1 MAPYQGVKEASLIIK
16 MKDKIAHNLKRIQ
29 EQIAAAAGR
38 SGRDPQTVRII
49 AVTKT
54 VGLEEVRALYDL
66 GIRDFGENRLEV
78 AAPKIAGAPD
88 DIIWHHIAPVQTRK
102 AKDIVALFRV
112 ADAIDRVKAAE
123 ALQRRCEEQ
132 DKTLEI
138 LVEVNVTGE
147 ESKHGYGPGEVPDA
161 LRDIAAFDRLRVTG
175 LMTMAPFDA
184 PEAVLRAC
192 FRDLNSLCKAHALP
206 ERSMGMTDDFEIA
219 VEEGSTQVRIGR
231 ALFI

>member
-1 MAPYQGVKEASLIIK
+1 MR
-16 MKDKIAHNLKRIQ
+16 DRIAHNLEKIQ
-29 EQIAAAAGR
+29 ERIVAAA
-38 SGRDPQTVRII
+38 VRADRNPAAVKLV

-54 VGLEEVRALYDL
+54 VTLEEIRILHDL
-66 GIRDFGENRLEV
+66 GVRDFGENRLE
-78 AAPKIAGAPD
+78 AARDKIVLGPPD
-88 DIIWHHIAPVQTRK
+88 ICWHHIAPVQTRK
-102 AKDIVALFRV
+102 ARDIVALFHV

-147 ESKHGYGPGEVPDA
+147 ATKHGFTPKTVGSA
-161 LRDIAAFDRLRVTG
+161 LAEMAAFDRIRLTG

-184 PEAVLRAC
+184 PEPVLRAC
-192 FRDLNSLCKAHALP
+192 FQALKRLCDDAGLP
-206 ERSMGMTDDFEIA
+206 ECSMGMTDDFEIA

-231 ALFI
+231 ALFQ